1 MMDAVTP
8 LILTFNEAANIQRT
22 LEKLKWAREIL
33 IVDSFS
39 TDETLAIA
47 KSFPQVRVVQ
57 RKFDTFAN
65 QCNFGLEQ
73 IKTEWVLSLD
83 ADYVLSDELNREL
96 TGLKPEAGVAGYRA
110 GFTFLIYGRK
120 LRASLYPARTVLY
133 RKALAKYRDEGH
145 GHRVEIEGTVV
156 SLNATI
162 FHDDRK
168 PLDRWL
174 SAQNKYAM
182 AEAKALNS
190 TAPRNLNLPDRIRR
204 HIIFA
209 PALVLLYTLFVN
221 GAILDGWAGWFYAAQ
236 RTIAELIISLRL
248 LQVKLDPKECR
259 SGML

>member
-1 MMDAVTP
+1 MLDSVTP
-8 LILTFNEAANIQRT
+8 LILTYNEAPNIRRT
-22 LEKLKWAREIL
+22 LEKLTWAREIL

-39 TDETLAIA
+39 TDETLTIA
-47 KSFPQVRVVQ
+47 KSFPQVRIVR

-83 ADYVLSDELNREL
+83 ADYVLSDDLSREIAE
-96 TGLKPEAGVAGYRA
+96 LKPDAIVAGYRA

-120 LRASLYPARTVLY
+120 LRASLYPPRTVLY
-133 RKALAKYRDEGH
+133 RKALAKYHDEGH
-145 GHRVEIEGTVV
+145 SHRVQIGGNVV

-190 TAPRNLNLPDRIRR
+190 TAPGNLNLPDRIRR

-221 GAILDGWAGWFYAAQ
+221 GVILDGWAGWFYVAQ

-248 LQVKLDPKECR
+248 LQVKLESKECR
-259 SGML
+259 SGSL